1 MAGGNTA
8 AMHIVHFSG
17 RIAGKRSRCAAAGR
31 SMIVAGCAGPLL
43 PVQFAP
49 AALPAT
55 QGGRIESM
63 KKSTEKSVTWSNL
76 RCSLNDLDRPALID
90 LIRDLYTVSVDNQAF
105 LHARFF
111 QGEEGLEFYR
121 ALINRWVC
129 PDFSRN
135 QEISVARA
143 TKAVADYRQAAGHP
157 EGLAELAVFYCESC
171 KSHLSCCGMND
182 ADYFNALADMF
193 EQALQAIVTL
203 DPAQQDVLVERLERV
218 RHEGRNW
225 GWGVG
230 DEMNDLMAKYGLAG
244 K

>member
-1 MAGGNTA
+1 
-8 AMHIVHFSG
+8 
-17 RIAGKRSRCAAAGR
+17 
-31 SMIVAGCAGPLL
+31 
-43 PVQFAP
+43 
-49 AALPAT
+49 
-55 QGGRIESM
+55 M
-63 KKSTEKSVTWSNL
+63 KKSTEKSATWSNL
-76 RCSLNDLDRPALID
+76 RCSLNDLDRPALLD

-105 LHARFF
+105 LHARLFP
-111 QGEEGLEFYR
+111 GEDGL
-121 ALINRWVC
+121 
-129 PDFSRN
+129 
-135 QEISVARA
+135 ARA

-203 DPAQQDVLVERLERV
+203 DPEQQDVFVERLERV

-230 DEMNDLMAKYGLAG
+230 DEMNDLVAKYGLAG

>member
-1 MAGGNTA
+1 M
-8 AMHIVHFSG
+8 
-17 RIAGKRSRCAAAGR
+17 
-31 SMIVAGCAGPLL
+31 
-43 PVQFAP
+43 
-49 AALPAT
+49 
-55 QGGRIESM
+55 
-63 KKSTEKSVTWSNL
+63 
-76 RCSLNDLDRPALID
+76 
-90 LIRDLYTVSVDNQAF
+90 DNQAF

-171 KSHLSCCGMND
+171 KSLLICCGMND

-230 DEMNDLMAKYGLAG
+230 DEMNDLVAKYGLAG

>member
-1 MAGGNTA
+1 
-8 AMHIVHFSG
+8 
-17 RIAGKRSRCAAAGR
+17 
-31 SMIVAGCAGPLL
+31 
-43 PVQFAP
+43 
-49 AALPAT
+49 
-55 QGGRIESM
+55 M

-182 ADYFNALADMF
+182 AEYFNALADMF

-230 DEMNDLMAKYGLAG
+230 DEMNDLVAKYGLAG

>member
-1 MAGGNTA
+1 MLIIFLDGRVKPGGGRHGKTRPSLSAGGGGA
-8 AMHIVHFSG
+8 D
-17 RIAGKRSRCAAAGR
+17 GKR
-31 SMIVAGCAGPLL
+31 P
-43 PVQFAP
+43 
-49 AALPAT
+49 T
-55 QGGRIESM
+55 GGAELHDFPGWGSH
-63 KKSTEKSVTWSNL
+63 
-76 RCSLNDLDRPALID
+76 
-90 LIRDLYTVSVDNQAF
+90 YTVSVDNQAF

-111 QGEEGLEFYR
+111 QGEVALELYR
-121 ALINRWVC
+121 AMINRCVC
-129 PDFSRN
+129 HDFSRN